1 MALKL
6 WHFAFVAAAL
16 APSLAFAQEK
26 PIDISLGTVPGA
38 TESAAAARVSLGSV
52 GPDNQTTGSYVPER
66 GGDPYYFNIPSE
78 RPFKSVPG
86 IMLHI
91 PLGADTTR

>member
-1 MALKL
+1 MALRL
-6 WHFAFVAAAL
+6 WHFAFAAVAV
-16 APSLAFAQEK
+16 APSMALAQEK
-26 PIDISLGTVPGA
+26 PIDISLGTLPAA
-38 TESAAAARVSLGSV
+38 TESAAGARVSLGSV
-52 GPDNQTTGSYVPER
+52 GPDNRTTGSYVPER

-91 PLGADTTR
+91 PLGTDSNR